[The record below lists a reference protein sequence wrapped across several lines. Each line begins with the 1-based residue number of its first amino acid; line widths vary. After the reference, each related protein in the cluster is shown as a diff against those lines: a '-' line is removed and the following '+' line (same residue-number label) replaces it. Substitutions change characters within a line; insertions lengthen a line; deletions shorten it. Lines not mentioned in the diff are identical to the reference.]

1 MKEWTKKNWR
11 NKICFTP
18 PKKFWGL
25 PRTVGTAGTNRD
37 YEPGWCL
44 LRCVVRVSPVL
55 ILLLRV
61 SAPTHIFAESG
72 LVAAARVALPAPSRH
87 QLPASE
93 VIGDPVTVFSVE
105 AGPASARHWSGA
117 PPWREDSV
125 MQWPGP
131 EQLSAGPRTHL
142 WCPARGRAP
151 APVWDILGPVLA
163 EVLGLELQW
172 LENTVIVM
180 KLGQRRGDGRD
191 DSSGGEGDGGALIPR
206 PAPPPWWWWWCAT
219 LGSEHESSM
228 LQPSRTADGSV
239 GARTV
244 DSGVLE
250 TRYPV
255 WPSRYLADRATS
267 LVTASLNTADQNVFI
282 KDECDSSA
290 VTCQPQDWLGNGD
303 KLGAL
308 AKNSLQYCKCNT
320 YSTGCSRKHK
330 LF

>member
-1 MKEWTKKNWR
+1 M
-11 NKICFTP
+11 
-18 PKKFWGL
+18 

-131 EQLSAGPRTHL
+131 EQLSAGPRTPPL
-142 WCPARGRAP
+142 VSSEGQGSSSRVGYIGSCP
-151 APVWDILGPVLA
+151 
-163 EVLGLELQW
+163 
-172 LENTVIVM
+172 
-180 KLGQRRGDGRD
+180 RRG
-191 DSSGGEGDGGALIPR
+191 
-206 PAPPPWWWWWCAT
+206 
-219 LGSEHESSM
+219 SE
-228 LQPSRTADGSV
+228 
-239 GARTV
+239 
-244 DSGVLE
+244 
-250 TRYPV
+250 
-255 WPSRYLADRATS
+255 
-267 LVTASLNTADQNVFI
+267 
-282 KDECDSSA
+282 
-290 VTCQPQDWLGNGD
+290 
-303 KLGAL
+303 LGA
-308 AKNSLQYCKCNT
+308 AVIREHSDCDE
-320 YSTGCSRKHK
+320 TGTEAW
-330 LF
+330 

>member
-131 EQLSAGPRTHL
+131 EQLSAGPRTPPL
-142 WCPARGRAP
+142 VSSEGQGSSSRVGYIGSCP
-151 APVWDILGPVLA
+151 
-163 EVLGLELQW
+163 
-172 LENTVIVM
+172 
-180 KLGQRRGDGRD
+180 RRG
-191 DSSGGEGDGGALIPR
+191 SELGAAVIR
-206 PAPPPWWWWWCAT
+206 EHSDCDETGTEAWWWPWW
-219 LGSEHESSM
+219 
-228 LQPSRTADGSV
+228 
-239 GARTV
+239 
-244 DSGVLE
+244 
-250 TRYPV
+250 
-255 WPSRYLADRATS
+255 
-267 LVTASLNTADQNVFI
+267 
-282 KDECDSSA
+282 
-290 VTCQPQDWLGNGD
+290 
-303 KLGAL
+303 
-308 AKNSLQYCKCNT
+308 
-320 YSTGCSRKHK
+320 
-330 LF
+330 

>member
-1 MKEWTKKNWR
+1 M
-11 NKICFTP
+11 FYP

-131 EQLSAGPRTHL
+131 EQLSAGPRT
-142 WCPARGRAP
+142 
-151 APVWDILGPVLA
+151 
-163 EVLGLELQW
+163 
-172 LENTVIVM
+172 
-180 KLGQRRGDGRD
+180 
-191 DSSGGEGDGGALIPR
+191 
-206 PAPPPWWWWWCAT
+206 
-219 LGSEHESSM
+219 
-228 LQPSRTADGSV
+228 
-239 GARTV
+239 
-244 DSGVLE
+244 SGVQRGAGLQLPCGI
-250 TRYPV
+250 YWV
-255 WPSRYLADRATS
+255 L
-267 LVTASLNTADQNVFI
+267 
-282 KDECDSSA
+282 SSPRFWA
-290 VTCQPQDWLGNGD
+290 W
-303 KLGAL
+303 
-308 AKNSLQYCKCNT
+308 S
-320 YSTGCSRKHK
+320 CSD
-330 LF
+330 

>member
-1 MKEWTKKNWR
+1 MNEKNWR

-131 EQLSAGPRTHL
+131 EQLSAGPRTPPL
-142 WCPARGRAP
+142 VSSEGQGSSSRVGYIGSCP
-151 APVWDILGPVLA
+151 
-163 EVLGLELQW
+163 
-172 LENTVIVM
+172 
-180 KLGQRRGDGRD
+180 RRG
-191 DSSGGEGDGGALIPR
+191 SGLGAAVIR
-206 PAPPPWWWWWCAT
+206 EHSDCDETGTEAWWWPWW
-219 LGSEHESSM
+219 
-228 LQPSRTADGSV
+228 
-239 GARTV
+239 
-244 DSGVLE
+244 
-250 TRYPV
+250 
-255 WPSRYLADRATS
+255 
-267 LVTASLNTADQNVFI
+267 
-282 KDECDSSA
+282 
-290 VTCQPQDWLGNGD
+290 
-303 KLGAL
+303 
-308 AKNSLQYCKCNT
+308 
-320 YSTGCSRKHK
+320 
-330 LF
+330 